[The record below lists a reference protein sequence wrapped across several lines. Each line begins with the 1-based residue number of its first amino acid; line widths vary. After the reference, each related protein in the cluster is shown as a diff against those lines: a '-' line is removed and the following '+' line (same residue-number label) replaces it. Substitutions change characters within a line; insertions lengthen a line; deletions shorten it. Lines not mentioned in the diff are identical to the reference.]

1 MEKLIVISSEDKDPS
16 SVSNSDFVVTFND
29 SFTQQV
35 SKVLVRE
42 VMVPNCFY
50 NIRGESKYGRPNNVL
65 RFRQLDLGQA
75 WISIIIPTGQYNVTE
90 FIKILQSKTESILVS
105 ATVSIELQEHTDVL
119 KFVFSGIH
127 KDVEFDGT
135 SSMSDVI
142 GFTKNMVAN
151 ENNENT
157 ITIPYSPDLSG
168 LNQVMIH
175 SEEVAET
182 HGLDAGKKGYINL
195 LETVSLHNVEFGSW
209 GYKQNNDDELAEI
222 LYNDSKNLSRIR
234 IVLRDNEGNR
244 LDIGTKKMS
253 VVLKAYFT
261 Q

>member
-1 MEKLIVISSEDKDPS
+1 
-16 SVSNSDFVVTFND
+16 
-29 SFTQQV
+29 
-35 SKVLVRE
+35 
-42 VMVPNCFY
+42 
-50 NIRGESKYGRPNNVL
+50 
-65 RFRQLDLGQA
+65 
-75 WISIIIPTGQYNVTE
+75 
-90 FIKILQSKTESILVS
+90 
-105 ATVSIELQEHTDVL
+105 
-119 KFVFSGIH
+119 
-127 KDVEFDGT
+127 
-135 SSMSDVI
+135 
-142 GFTKNMVAN
+142 
-151 ENNENT
+151 
-157 ITIPYSPDLSG
+157 
-168 LNQVMIH
+168 MIH

-182 HGLDAGKKGYINL
+182 HGLDAWKKGYINL